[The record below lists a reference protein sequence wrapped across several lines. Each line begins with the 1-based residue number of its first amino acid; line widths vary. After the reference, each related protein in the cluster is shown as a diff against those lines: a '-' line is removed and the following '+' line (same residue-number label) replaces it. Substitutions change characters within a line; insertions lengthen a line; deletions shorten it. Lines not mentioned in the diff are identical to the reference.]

1 MQLLYIS
8 LEEITMNDFVIV
20 TDSSCDL
27 PDELVRKLEL
37 HIAPLAFT
45 MGNKTYHNYPDNREM
60 SPEEFY
66 NRQKQGQ
73 MATTNAVNVGQATEV
88 LEPIL
93 QGGRDVLVLAFSSGL
108 STTYNSFKIAGDEL
122 AAQFPDRK
130 VFVVDTLSAS
140 LGQGMLITQAAR
152 LRLDGKTI
160 EEVRDWTE
168 QNKLRQ
174 CHWFTVNDL
183 FFLKKGGRVS
193 AATALVGSMLQ
204 IKPVM
209 HMDDEGHLINVS
221 KARGRKASLL
231 ALADKVGELAE
242 DPASQTMYISN
253 SDCPEDAQFV
263 ADEVK
268 RRYGVK
274 EVVINSI
281 GPVIGAHTGPGCVAL
296 FFMGKHR

>member
-1 MQLLYIS
+1 M
-8 LEEITMNDFVIV
+8 
-20 TDSSCDL
+20 
-27 PDELVRKLEL
+27 
-37 HIAPLAFT
+37 
-45 MGNKTYHNYPDNREM
+45 
-60 SPEEFY
+60 
-66 NRQKQGQ
+66 
-73 MATTNAVNVGQATEV
+73 
-88 LEPIL
+88 
-93 QGGRDVLVLAFSSGL
+93 LVLAFSSGL

-140 LGQGMLITQAAR
+140 LGQGMLIAQAAQ

-193 AATALVGSMLQ
+193 AATALVGTMLQ

-209 HMDDEGHLINVS
+209 HVDNEGHLINVS

-253 SDCPEDAQFV
+253 SDCLEDAQFV